1 MFYEKII
8 THISDA
14 ISQPQCLQSVT
25 KTLQLLFLSVLYQ
38 THLVLVTTLCL
49 IIVSFS
55 VVNGFAH
62 ITVPEGGKIS
72 IYNPI
77 TGNINSY
84 DGSSIQYPY
93 NSDLHIAITGH
104 NKVPLIIETG
114 TIFIQN
120 ETIAEDVSFEAQTI
134 KVGSNVTTAK
144 PNGEVMIS
152 SGITRLKGNTVE
164 LSSGTTIEIG
174 AQLEINY

>member
-62 ITVPEGGKIS
+62 ITVPEGGKIKS
-72 IYNPI
+72 
-77 TGNINSY
+77 
-84 DGSSIQYPY
+84 
-93 NSDLHIAITGH
+93 
-104 NKVPLIIETG
+104 E
-114 TIFIQN
+114 
-120 ETIAEDVSFEAQTI
+120 
-134 KVGSNVTTAK
+134 
-144 PNGEVMIS
+144 
-152 SGITRLKGNTVE
+152 R
-164 LSSGTTIEIG
+164 
-174 AQLEINY
+174 